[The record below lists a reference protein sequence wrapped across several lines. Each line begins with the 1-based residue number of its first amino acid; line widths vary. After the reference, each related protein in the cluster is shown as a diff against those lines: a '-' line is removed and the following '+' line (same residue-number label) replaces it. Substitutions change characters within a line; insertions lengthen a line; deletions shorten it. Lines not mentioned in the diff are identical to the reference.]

1 MPAEEPTI
9 DQPSRRAFLR
19 TAGAGVAGGS
29 AVLLTACGT
38 TAKSKPKLLS
48 GSRTARHADI
58 ALLNGLLELERTA
71 IVAYTAGS
79 ALLSGRARAA
89 ATQFLGQELSHAG
102 KLISVIRGAGG
113 RPGPPP
119 PSSDR
124 GTPDSEDAVI
134 DTLRTVEAALMNGY
148 LDAIPK
154 LSHGWLR
161 SIAAGIFANEAEHV
175 SVLRIL
181 QGQPPVPFAFVT
193 ASGP

>member
-1 MPAEEPTI
+1 M
-9 DQPSRRAFLR
+9 
-19 TAGAGVAGGS
+19 
-29 AVLLTACGT
+29 LLTACGT
-38 TAKSKPKLLS
+38 SARSKPKLLS
-48 GSRTARHADI
+48 GSSTARHTDI
-58 ALLNGLLELERTA
+58 ALLNGLLVLERTA
-71 IVAYTAGS
+71 IVAYTAAG
-79 ALLSGRARAA
+79 ALLSGHARAA

-102 KLISVIRGAGG
+102 KLITVIRGAGG
-113 RPGPPP
+113 KPGPPP
-119 PSSDR
+119 STSDH
-124 GTPDSEDAVI
+124 GTPDSEAEVI
-134 DTLRTVEAALMNGY
+134 DTLRAVEAALLSGY